1 MTSRPLRYA
10 VRLAM
15 RDAVL
20 TLEGDLIKEF
30 DNRLRH
36 LVKGVLVNPAFLQ
49 RLILEVAS
57 RVRLI

>member
-1 MTSRPLRYA
+1 
-10 VRLAM
+10 M